1 MITVGEIR
9 RKSASIYSE
18 LLKDYLKGA
27 ASFPKVIRSDKSL
40 SKDFPEM
47 SQEIAQIMAESKDR
61 KGFGYHVKSEPVKT
75 RLHGIQNIPKAIVFD
90 TLVDLLKFIGKTK
103 EYELFVEQSKFVLG
117 EYPQLKEYLSKK
129 PELIVAN
136 FGKWDDLIK
145 VCNWFYH
152 HYESDRYYIRELPI
166 SVHSKFIEENKST
179 LQTLLDV
186 LISEKTI
193 RDETNFE
200 KRFRLRYAEPTIRF
214 RLLDPNLLKG
224 SGYSDISVPL
234 SQFANQIIDCRTII
248 IVENLMNFLTFP
260 QVEKGMAIWGKG
272 FAVDSLKE
280 IDWFAEKKI
289 LYWSDLDVQGF
300 QMLSQIRSYYQ
311 NVQSFLMSMETLNLY
326 KEFWVKGTPS
336 NIGDL
341 PFLDDDERIVF
352 HFLKEHNI
360 RLEQE
365 RISQYRVIGGV
376 NNFV

>member
-18 LLKDYLKGA
+18 LLKDYLKGV

-40 SKDFPEM
+40 SKDFLEM

-61 KGFGYHVKSEPVKT
+61 KGFGYLVKSEPVKT
-75 RLHGIQNIPKAIVFD
+75 RLHGIQNIPKAILFD

-145 VCNWFYH
+145 VCNWFYY

-193 RDETNFE
+193 KDETNFE
-200 KRFRLRYAEPTIRF
+200 KRFRLKYAEPTIRF
-214 RLLDPNLLKG
+214 RLLDPNLLKA

-234 SQFANQIIDCRTII
+234 SQFANHFIDCRTII
-248 IVENLMNFLTFP
+248 VVENLMNFLTFP

-272 FAVDSLKE
+272 FAVDSLKL
-280 IDWFAEKKI
+280 IDWFADKKI

-311 NVQSFLMSMETLNLY
+311 NVQSFLMSMETLNSY

-336 NIGDL
+336 CIEDL

-365 RISQYRVIGGV
+365 RISQHRVIE
-376 NNFV
+376 NI

>member
-18 LLKDYLKGA
+18 LLKDYIKDA
-27 ASFPKVIRSDKSL
+27 TSFPKVIRSDKSL
-40 SKDFPEM
+40 SRDFPEM

-61 KGFGYHVKSEPVKT
+61 KGFGYLVKSEPVKT

-103 EYELFVEQSKFVLG
+103 EYEIFVEQSKFVLG

-129 PELIVAN
+129 PELIVTN

-145 VCNWFYH
+145 VCNWFYY

-179 LQTLLDV
+179 IQTLLDV

-234 SQFANQIIDCRTII
+234 SQFANHIIDCRTII
-248 IVENLMNFLTFP
+248 VVENLMNFLTFP
-260 QVEKGMAIWGKG
+260 QVEKGIAIWGKG
-272 FAVDSLKE
+272 FAVDSLKL
-280 IDWFAEKKI
+280 INWFADKKI

-311 NVQSFLMSMETLNLY
+311 NVQSFLMSMETLNSY

-336 NIGDL
+336 NIEDL

-365 RISQYRVIGGV
+365 RISQHRVIE
-376 NNFV
+376 NI